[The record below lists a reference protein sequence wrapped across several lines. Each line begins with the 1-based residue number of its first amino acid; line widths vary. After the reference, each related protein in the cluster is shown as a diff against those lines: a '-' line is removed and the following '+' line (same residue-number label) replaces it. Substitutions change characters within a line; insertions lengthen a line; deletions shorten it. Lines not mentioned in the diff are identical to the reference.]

1 MSHLVDSGSIFMHY
15 DQTEIVRRIEMKKV
29 LALSLTFLMAITLCC
44 QALAVT
50 TRETATA
57 SSTSVK
63 KICSVDNCQYVAT
76 AYVWVNPDDDLDGS
90 YVGANSQVYSSAYSG
105 KNVPAGYMGANAR
118 VYVDN
123 SLKSSSGWTYN
134 SGKGNAMSAGT
145 GTFDVLLNPRKGI
158 VFSQSKFSL
167 YNGNGYDEYQTN
179 RTPNLDVSNIY
190 PASSRTA
197 ICAPLPGEIK
207 VNAAGQT
214 YGSGWL
220 NPDLIDAVG
229 IDGVHGY
236 VLESEL
242 DAVGRKSSPEDTLT
256 NVPTT
261 IPLYAEDGIT
271 VIGAFRVG
279 SSQVSEFS
287 M

>member
-1 MSHLVDSGSIFMHY
+1 
-15 DQTEIVRRIEMKKV
+15 MKKL
-29 LALSLTFLMAITLCC
+29 LALSLAFLMTISLCC

-63 KICSVDNCQYVAT
+63 KTCSVDNCQYVA
-76 AYVWVNPDDDLDGS
+76 AAFVWVNPDNEPDGS
-90 YVGANSQVYSSAYSG
+90 FVGANSQVYSSAYSG

-123 SLKSSSGWTYN
+123 SLRSSSGWTYN
-134 SGKGNAMSAGT
+134 SGKGNAISAST
-145 GTFDVLLNPRKGI
+145 GPFDVLLSPRRGI

-167 YNGNGYDEYQTN
+167 YNGDGYDDYTTN
-179 RTPNLDVSNIY
+179 RTPNLDVSRIY
-190 PASSRTA
+190 PASARAA
-197 ICAPLPGEIK
+197 ICDPLPGEIN

-229 IDGVHGY
+229 IDGVRGY

-242 DAVGRKSSPEDTLT
+242 DAVGRKSSPEDIVT

-271 VIGAFRVG
+271 VIGAFEVG
-279 SSQVSEFS
+279 PSQVSEYS